1 MGGPNR
7 EAMGPT
13 VDATSWPTTNTG
25 ADGVETRFCVP
36 KYATKN
42 GGLKFPPN
50 DVNVVISD
58 NDVISEQGDIPG
70 CRTTSLYS
78 YPDDAT
84 RTSEWLVDHNCATAD
99 SGGLPAPC
107 HDRIVDTRH
116 SGRMA
121 PPRNSTR
128 VGGTC
133 WTCAV
138 AEDGLWC
145 SLRGG
150 NVWCLLRSPMLVK
163 LPDC

>member
-99 SGGLPAPC
+99 AGGLPGYPATSASWTPGTAAGWRRLATAQESEEPVGHAPLPKT
-107 HDRIVDTRH
+107 DY
-116 SGRMA
+116 
-121 PPRNSTR
+121 
-128 VGGTC
+128 
-133 WTCAV
+133 
-138 AEDGLWC
+138 GLTARREC
-145 SLRGG
+145 VVSIAIA
-150 NVWCLLRSPMLVK
+150 
-163 LPDC
+163 